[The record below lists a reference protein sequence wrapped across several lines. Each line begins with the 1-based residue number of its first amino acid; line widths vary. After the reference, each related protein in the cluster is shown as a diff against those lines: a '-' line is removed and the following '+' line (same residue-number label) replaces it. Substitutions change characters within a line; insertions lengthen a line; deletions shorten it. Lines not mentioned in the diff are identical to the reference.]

1 MRHPIRICLLLLAIP
16 AGAQTPTAFRLPE
29 TTIAGIQAA
38 MRAGSLSCRA
48 LVEAYLRRIDSLDKR
63 GPAINAIIMVN
74 PDAVSTAS
82 ELDRQFARRGPTGPL
97 HCIPVIVKD
106 NYQTAG
112 LRTTAGSLSLQGFV
126 PKTDAFVVRR
136 LREAGAIVL
145 AKSNMDEFAFSPYE
159 TVSSILP
166 GYTRNP
172 YDLSRVTAGSSGGT
186 AAAVS
191 DNFGAVGLGTDTG
204 NSIRGPSAFLS
215 LVGIRPTMGLTSRAG
230 VVPLFLSADV
240 TGPMTRTVA
249 DAAAVLQAIAGPDPS
264 DTVTARS
271 VGHVPTSYASFLV
284 RDGLKGARLGVLHQ
298 AYNQPGADPEMLQL
312 FAHALTELRAQ
323 GAEVI
328 DSVTVDGFEAMMKA
342 DSGNCNTFR
351 HDINQYLS
359 GLGDQVPVHTL
370 GEIIKSGK
378 FHPSIEARLTE
389 SQTFDQPAE
398 ETPACRTEED
408 IRAQLRVA
416 VLHLMDER
424 KLDALVYPTWSNPP
438 RLIGDLNT
446 PAGDNNQIFSPATGF
461 PAITVPMGFL
471 RDGRLPAGL
480 QFFGRP
486 WSEGELIRLGYAYEQ
501 ATHHRRAP
509 TTVTSRRP
517 VPF

>member
-1 MRHPIRICLLLLAIP
+1 MRRLIRVYLLLLTFP
-16 AGAQTPTAFRLPE
+16 AGAQTPAAFRLPE
-29 TTIAGIQAA
+29 TTIAEIHAA

-48 LVEAYLRRIDSLDKR
+48 LVEAYLRRIDALDKR
-63 GPAINAIIMVN
+63 GPAINAIITVN
-74 PDAVSTAS
+74 PDAVTTAS
-82 ELDRQFARRGPTGPL
+82 ELDREFARQGLTGPL

-112 LRTTAGSLSLQGFV
+112 LQTTAGSLSLKGFV
-126 PKTDAFVVRR
+126 PKADAFVVRR

-271 VGHVPTSYASFLV
+271 VGHVPASYASFLV
-284 RDGLKGARLGVLHQ
+284 RDGLKGARLGVLRQ

-323 GAEVI
+323 GAVVI
-328 DSVTVDGFEAMMKA
+328 DSVAVDGFEAMMKA
-342 DSGNCNTFR
+342 DTGNCNTFR

-359 GLGDQVPVHTL
+359 ALGDQVHVHTL
-370 GEIIKSGK
+370 SEIIKSGK

-389 SQTFDQPAE
+389 SQAFDQPPE

-416 VLHLMDER
+416 VLHLMDAS

-471 RDGRLPAGL
+471 RNGRLPAGV

-501 ATHHRRAP
+501 ATHHRHAP
-509 TTVTSRRP
+509 MPFMATSLH
-517 VPF
+517 